1 MTVKLMTDQALAGK
15 RVLIREDLN
24 VPIKDGVVTSD
35 ARIKA
40 ALPTIKLV
48 LEAGAK
54 VILMSHLGRPT
65 EGHYEDTFSMKPVAA
80 YLSDLLDCPVN
91 VARDWQ
97 AGLESASGSITMLE
111 NVRFNSGEK
120 SNDDDLAKAYAALC
134 DVFVMDA
141 FGTAHRAQASTH
153 GVAKFA
159 PIACAGPLLAKELE
173 ALETA
178 LAVPATPIAAIV
190 GGSKVSTKLMVLETL
205 ADQVDQLIVGGGI
218 ANTFLA
224 AAGKNVG
231 KSLCEQDL
239 IPAAQ
244 ALMKKV
250 SIPLPTDVVVGKEF
264 SESAAAVIKSVDE
277 VADDD
282 MIFDIGPD
290 SASHLASLVG
300 SMATIIWN
308 GPVGVFEFE
317 QFAQGTK
324 ALALAI
330 AQSDGFSI
338 AGGGDTLAA
347 VDKYNIGQQVS
358 YISTGGGAFLEYV
371 EGKELPAVAILKQRA
386 DD

>member
-141 FGTAHRAQASTH
+141 FGTAHRAQ
-153 GVAKFA
+153 G
-159 PIACAGPLLAKELE
+159 L
-173 ALETA
+173 
-178 LAVPATPIAAIV
+178 
-190 GGSKVSTKLMVLETL
+190 
-205 ADQVDQLIVGGGI
+205 
-218 ANTFLA
+218 
-224 AAGKNVG
+224 
-231 KSLCEQDL
+231 
-239 IPAAQ
+239 
-244 ALMKKV
+244 
-250 SIPLPTDVVVGKEF
+250 
-264 SESAAAVIKSVDE
+264 
-277 VADDD
+277 
-282 MIFDIGPD
+282 
-290 SASHLASLVG
+290 
-300 SMATIIWN
+300 
-308 GPVGVFEFE
+308 
-317 QFAQGTK
+317 
-324 ALALAI
+324 
-330 AQSDGFSI
+330 
-338 AGGGDTLAA
+338 
-347 VDKYNIGQQVS
+347 
-358 YISTGGGAFLEYV
+358 
-371 EGKELPAVAILKQRA
+371 
-386 DD
+386 